1 MMKLSNL
8 DFLRL
13 LPQFMRDDG
22 AVKGLAAGLNKIIPK
37 LAASVENMSTWDR
50 IDNLSESE
58 LDALAWELNILWYD
72 HRASIDVK
80 RELVKN
86 SDRIYQHLGTKWA
99 VESVIATYFGDGHV
113 EEWFE
118 YGGNPGF
125 FRVVSSNPSIN
136 AERLAEFINIL
147 NKVKRASAKLEVIS
161 IDSSGELILS
171 AGAAFH
177 DISTERHTARWVFEP
192 PAAPETTGIIG
203 KVVDGLY
210 LLIGTDGSEI
220 TPELS
225 EDGLLT
231 WPGVTASVSASG
243 ILNFAKS

>member
-22 AVKGLAAGLNKIIPK
+22 AVKGLAVGINKLIPT
-37 LAASVENMSTWDR
+37 LTASIERLSTWDH

-72 HRASIDVK
+72 TRASIDVK
-80 RELVKN
+80 REVVRN
-86 SDRIYQHLGTKWA
+86 SDKLYQHLGTKWA
-99 VESVIATYFGDGHV
+99 VENIVETYFGDGRV

-118 YGGNPGF
+118 YGGEPGF
-125 FRVVSSNPSIN
+125 FRIVSSNPAIN
-136 AERLAEFINIL
+136 AESLSEFINL
-147 NKVKRASAKLEVIS
+147 LGKVKRASAKLEVIN
-161 IDSSGELILS
+161 IELSGELILA
-171 AGAAFH
+171 AGAAIH
-177 DISTERHTARWVFEP
+177 DISTEQYAAKWVFEP
-192 PAAPETTGIIG
+192 PAAPVTSELTGQ
-203 KVVDGLY
+203 VVDGLY
-210 LLIGTDGSEI
+210 LLIDTDGATI

-231 WPGVTASVSASG
+231 WPGVTTSVSTYG
-243 ILNFAKS
+243 ILTFEKS